1 MAQLASV
8 GGLAGTRETVLQFG
22 LLMNWSESA
31 SERKPED
38 IMLGVELFS
47 F

>member
-8 GGLAGTRETVLQFG
+8 GGLAGTRETVSQFG

-31 SERKPED
+31 SEGKPED